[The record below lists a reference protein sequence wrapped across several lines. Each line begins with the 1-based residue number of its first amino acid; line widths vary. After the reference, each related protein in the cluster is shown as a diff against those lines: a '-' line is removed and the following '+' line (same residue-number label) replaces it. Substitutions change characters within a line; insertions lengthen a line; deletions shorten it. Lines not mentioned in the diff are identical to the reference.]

1 MDAHKPFKLHKL
13 FFLIFYLSALL
24 LHLLNRLVD
33 HWNCAISQ
41 VTKMDKLLFLCTRE
55 NEILELSFNIFVAL
69 WYFRGFPCDI
79 SKWFHVHSLSKQS
92 KGDMYALHVC
102 SLSRVWFFAT
112 PWSSIWD
119 VPALIVSSSP
129 LSQSSAYS
137 PAQRHL
143 AWPPSPKQLP
153 VTLSY
158 APPPSYLAFYFLC
171 VEFEFCIFYILSPVP
186 WT

>member
-1 MDAHKPFKLHKL
+1 MGYK
-13 FFLIFYLSALL
+13 FLLDLTQLTSPATFALTR
-24 LHLLNRLVD
+24 H
-33 HWNCAISQ
+33 
-41 VTKMDKLLFLCTRE
+41 VTWGFCTHHFLT
-55 NEILELSFNIFVAL
+55 
-69 WYFRGFPCDI
+69 
-79 SKWFHVHSLSKQS
+79 
-92 KGDMYALHVC
+92 
-102 SLSRVWFFAT
+102 T
-112 PWSSIWD
+112 SSIWD

-171 VEFEFCIFYILSPVP
+171 VEFEFCIFLYSVSCSLNLSCISRVLVCLVHLFICSGQNSALYNEIICKFVLSELMLPS
-186 WT
+186 